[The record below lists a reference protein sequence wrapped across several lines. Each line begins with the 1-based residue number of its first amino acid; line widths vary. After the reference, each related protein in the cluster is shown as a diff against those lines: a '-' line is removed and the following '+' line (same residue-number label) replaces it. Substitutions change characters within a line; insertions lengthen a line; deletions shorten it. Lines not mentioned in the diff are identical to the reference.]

1 MTTSTITVPA
11 PVAHRPRLVS
21 RALACVLLA
30 EFGALTSFYLL
41 LSVLPR
47 YVGGAGAGMTTAAMM
62 VTTVVGEFLTPRLVA
77 RFGYRGV
84 LAVGLLLLGVPALAL
99 PAAGLAGL
107 VAISVLRGAGL
118 AIIFVVAGA
127 LGAALIPAERRGEG
141 LGVFGA
147 VVSLPALVGTPL
159 GVWLADRAGYEVV
172 FVLGAV
178 TALASLGAVRGLP
191 NRLRVES
198 DAPAELGVLTVMRR
212 SVLVR
217 VSLVFAATAVA
228 AGVLL
233 TFLPVALPSGT
244 GDLAALALLLNA
256 GTGAATRWWAGRFG
270 DRHGAHR
277 LLVPGVLL
285 TAAGMVGLLALHN
298 AAAVLV
304 ASVVVGA
311 GFGIAQ
317 NASMAILLQ
326 RVPASGYTAV
336 TALWSI
342 AYDGGFGL
350 GALAIGA
357 LAVQTG
363 FPMAFAVTGL
373 LAAASVAVLVR
384 ARIAPVSSTLSR
396 VQ

>member
-1 MTTSTITVPA
+1 MTTSTVAVPA
-11 PVAHRPRLVS
+11 LAAPRPRLVS

-47 YVGGAGAGMTTAAMM
+47 YVGGGRAGVSTAAMM
-62 VTTVVGEFLTPRLVA
+62 VTTVLGEFVTPRLVA

-84 LAVGLLLLGVPALAL
+84 LAVGLVLLGGPALAL
-99 PAAGLAGL
+99 PIAGLAGL

-118 AIIFVVAGA
+118 AIIFVVSGA
-127 LGAALIPAERRGEG
+127 LGAALIPPDRRGEG

-147 VVSLPALVGTPL
+147 VVSLPALIGTPL
-159 GVWLADRAGYEVV
+159 GVWLADRAGYPVV

-178 TALASLGAVRGLP
+178 TALASLVAVRGLP
-191 NRLRVES
+191 NRLPAVAE
-198 DAPAELGVLTVMRR
+198 APAELGVLAVLRR
-212 SVLVR
+212 AVLVR

-233 TFLPVALPSGT
+233 TFLPVALPRST

-285 TAAGMVGLLALHN
+285 TAVGMVGLLALSN
-298 AAAVLV
+298 PVAVVAA
-304 ASVVVGA
+304 SIVVGA

-317 NASMAILLQ
+317 NASLAVLLQ
-326 RVPASGYTAV
+326 RVPATGFTAV

-342 AYDGGFGL
+342 GYDGGFGL

-357 LAVQTG
+357 VAVQAG
-363 FPMAFAVTGL
+363 FPVAFAVTGG
-373 LAAASVAVLVR
+373 LAAASLALLVR
-384 ARIAPVSSTLSR
+384 ARLGRP
-396 VQ
+396 